1 MSASFALL
9 GILGQQPSYG
19 YQLKRSYDTLF
30 GREKQL
36 AFGQVYATLGRLLRD
51 QKITTN
57 TSEQAAGPERKKYAI
72 TTKGRAELENWLAL
86 PEDLHAEARPILF
99 TKVITA
105 ILLDA
110 SPNEYLDAQR
120 AAHIAR
126 MRELTEQRRKG
137 DLSGLLQ
144 ADYALFHLEADLRW
158 IDNTA
163 ARLSMLIKEV
173 REVQH
178 GTKLH

>member
-9 GILGQQPSYG
+9 GILAQRPNYG
-19 YQLKRSYDTLF
+19 YELKRSYDVLF
-30 GREKQL
+30 GREKPL
-36 AFGQVYATLGRLLRD
+36 AFGQVYATLGRLHRD
-51 QKITTN
+51 QKITA
-57 TSEQAAGPERKKYAI
+57 SRSDRAAGPARKRYAV
-72 TTKGRAELENWLAL
+72 TPKGRAELERWLAL
-86 PEDLHAEARPILF
+86 PEDMHAEAQPVLF
-99 TKVITA
+99 TKTVTA
-105 ILLDA
+105 ILLGA
-110 SPNEYLDAQR
+110 SPDEYLDIQR

-137 DLSGLLQ
+137 DLAQLLQ

-163 ARLSMLIKEV
+163 ARLSTLIQEV

-178 GTKLH
+178 GR